1 MRGVPQ
7 PSSSASAGKAADPG
21 QFPDLDVLTDRR
33 TIGYVKGAVS
43 GPCGFFWVE
52 LISSAMLDIA
62 FVLLVIA
69 ALLVVVGLC
78 QPLAAYLRLPP
89 PVLLGV
95 VGVGLGVF
103 PAIMSQLGWPTQTDP
118 FADIFVALPFSSAS
132 FIYVF
137 LPLLVFEAGIVT
149 DVRRILQDAAPILLL
164 AVVATLITTGVVGL
178 ALWPISGVSLI
189 ACLLLG
195 AVIATTDPAAVIAIF
210 RDIGAPARLTR
221 LVEGEALLNDA
232 AAIALFTVLLEMVV
246 SGREPDI
253 GAGLR
258 EFFSSFIG
266 GGLLGLVAGR
276 LSLSIIHLLRDDRLA
291 EATLTVALAYG
302 VFIAA
307 ERLFHVS
314 GIVAVL
320 GAGLA
325 ISALGRSRIAPYNWS
340 FLTDLW
346 DQIAFWARSLVFV
359 LASILVPR
367 LLGGIGIH
375 ALLLLAVLIVAAFA
389 ARVLVLFALMQP
401 LEFFRLSQPISA
413 AYKLAITW
421 GGLRGAL
428 TLVLALAA
436 TENNALGPETQRF
449 IAALATGFVL
459 FTLFVNGTTLRSV
472 IALLGLNRLSPRN
485 EVLRDRV
492 LALAYAE
499 VSDSIREM
507 AQYHALPE
515 SAVEQ
520 VTNPYRTWIAEADL
534 RDEAEGLSTHDRLA
548 IALVALANQERVLV
562 LETRADRTASP
573 ATVQVLLQNADA
585 LVEGARAEGRLGY
598 RRAAETAL
606 SFPLSFRVA
615 YFLYRHFAIQ
625 RFLSDRLADRVELL
639 LITRLLV
646 DRLVKFNNERLGA
659 FFGPRLTEITA
670 EIIDQRR
677 EEVGDALDAL
687 RRQYPDY
694 LTALEA
700 RLLRQSALRQEV
712 ARYQSLFEEGLIPQE
727 LYDVLRKNVAATPA
741 AEPRPRFEIGLDAH
755 RLIEKLDL
763 LSGLEERQLGR
774 VAKLLRPR
782 FTVPNERIIRAGD
795 RGDSVFFIASGAV
808 EVRLPGHRVRLG
820 SGEFFGEMALLSG
833 RPRQADVV
841 ALTYCRLLVLRKVDF
856 ERFLAAN
863 SEAKATISRIAEER
877 LSMNQQ
883 SGNRA
888 AESVSC

>member
-1 MRGVPQ
+1 
-7 PSSSASAGKAADPG
+7 
-21 QFPDLDVLTDRR
+21 
-33 TIGYVKGAVS
+33 
-43 GPCGFFWVE
+43 
-52 LISSAMLDIA
+52 
-62 FVLLVIA
+62 
-69 ALLVVVGLC
+69 
-78 QPLAAYLRLPP
+78 
-89 PVLLGV
+89 
-95 VGVGLGVF
+95 
-103 PAIMSQLGWPTQTDP
+103 
-118 FADIFVALPFSSAS
+118 
-132 FIYVF
+132 
-137 LPLLVFEAGIVT
+137 
-149 DVRRILQDAAPILLL
+149 
-164 AVVATLITTGVVGL
+164 
-178 ALWPISGVSLI
+178 
-189 ACLLLG
+189 
-195 AVIATTDPAAVIAIF
+195 
-210 RDIGAPARLTR
+210 
-221 LVEGEALLNDA
+221 
-232 AAIALFTVLLEMVV
+232 
-246 SGREPDI
+246 
-253 GAGLR
+253 
-258 EFFSSFIG
+258 
-266 GGLLGLVAGR
+266 
-276 LSLSIIHLLRDDRLA
+276 
-291 EATLTVALAYG
+291 
-302 VFIAA
+302 
-307 ERLFHVS
+307 
-314 GIVAVL
+314 
-320 GAGLA
+320 
-325 ISALGRSRIAPYNWS
+325 
-340 FLTDLW
+340 
-346 DQIAFWARSLVFV
+346 
-359 LASILVPR
+359 
-367 LLGGIGIH
+367 
-375 ALLLLAVLIVAAFA
+375 
-389 ARVLVLFALMQP
+389 
-401 LEFFRLSQPISA
+401 
-413 AYKLAITW
+413 
-421 GGLRGAL
+421 
-428 TLVLALAA
+428 
-436 TENNALGPETQRF
+436 
-449 IAALATGFVL
+449 
-459 FTLFVNGTTLRSV
+459 
-472 IALLGLNRLSPRN
+472 
-485 EVLRDRV
+485 VLRDRV

-573 ATVQVLLQNADA
+573 ATVQVLLQNTDA

-606 SFPLSFRVA
+606 SFPLSFRAA
-615 YFLYRHFAIQ
+615 YFLCRHFRIQ

-677 EEVGDALDAL
+677 DDVGDALDAL

-712 ARYQSLFEEGLIPQE
+712 ARYQALFEEGLIPQE

-763 LSGLEERQLGR
+763 LSGLEERQLER